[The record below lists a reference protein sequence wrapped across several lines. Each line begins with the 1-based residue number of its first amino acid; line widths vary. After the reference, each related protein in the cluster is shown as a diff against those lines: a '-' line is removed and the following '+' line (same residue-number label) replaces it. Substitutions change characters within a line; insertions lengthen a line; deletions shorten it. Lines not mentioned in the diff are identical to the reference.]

1 MKKTIIRLF
10 LLLVAG
16 ALLLAAWQLYRESEI
31 RNAGMFREVSG
42 RLDRLSKELEE
53 IQESQTEAPAD
64 AESLFE
70 ELGGNEAV
78 TETLPEAGLIEEES
92 GHGSEALSEAGSEEI
107 TEPLIEEMTEPL
119 IEEMTEA
126 EGTETVYETETET
139 ESETEPPIPIPVN
152 HHVIF
157 VGDSRTV
164 GMGRAEAHHN
174 DFCTYIGESG
184 EGYNWLIDY
193 GIDLMDA
200 AIRQWPGA
208 PVIYNF
214 GVNDCS
220 SINAYLEVYHA
231 LERGYPDTEFYY
243 MSVNPVTEESPHVP
257 LSDVLAF
264 NRKLKAEFPDQY
276 IDTCS
281 WMLKAGYEDVDGVHY
296 TEKQYCAIHDFA
308 VRAILKMKEEGETE
322 ERSIP

>member
-1 MKKTIIRLF
+1 MKKIIIRL
-10 LLLVAG
+10 LLLIAAG
-16 ALLLAAWQLYRESEI
+16 ALLAAAWQLYRESEI
-31 RNAGMFREVSG
+31 RNDKMFQEVSG
-42 RLDRLSKELEE
+42 RLDRLSADLEE
-53 IQESQTEAPAD
+53 AEESW
-64 AESLFE
+64 
-70 ELGGNEAV
+70 
-78 TETLPEAGLIEEES
+78 TETPMPAEEAFETMSENAGLQAVSEGSLIETEMES
-92 GHGSEALSEAGSEEI
+92 GAGALSEAGSEEEM

-119 IEEMTEA
+119 IEEMSEA
-126 EGTETVYETETET
+126 EGTEAVYETET

-164 GMGRAEAHHN
+164 GMGRAEAHQK

-208 PVIYNF
+208 PVVYNF

-220 SINAYLEVYHA
+220 QINAYLEVYHA

-257 LSDVLAF
+257 LTDVLAF

-296 TEKQYCAIHDFA
+296 SEKQYCAIHDFA
-308 VRAILKMKEEGETE
+308 VRAILKMKEEAETE